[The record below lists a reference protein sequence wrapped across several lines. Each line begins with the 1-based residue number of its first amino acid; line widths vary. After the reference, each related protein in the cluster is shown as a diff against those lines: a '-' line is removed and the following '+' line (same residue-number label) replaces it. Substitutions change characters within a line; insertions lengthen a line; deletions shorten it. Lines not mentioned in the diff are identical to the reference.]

1 MVSIFR
7 INDPFRI
14 LGIFVVLLLL
24 RLPMI
29 INGLP
34 LIIPELSWLLV
45 GEKLGNGSRMYV
57 DVWENIAPLSAGIY
71 WLIDLVFGKSQIAY
85 QVISSFL
92 VLIQAIIFNQALIKT
107 GVYKEK
113 TYLPGLLYVVF
124 MSISFDFLTLSP
136 VLMANTYLIL
146 VVRNLFRFDNEA
158 IDQDIFK
165 TGFYIGI
172 AALLYIPSTL
182 FLIMAILGLAMF
194 KTSSSRYL
202 IMMVYG
208 FTFAFIIYLV
218 YLFTV
223 GGIGDFYDVYILS
236 FLSLN
241 LERYFSPTQSFW
253 LVLVPGIALVLGLL
267 KARTERGFVNF
278 QSNAQQLMAIWILAS
293 IFTLLITPKFATYQ
307 FIIFV
312 PAFTFFTVHY
322 LLLFKKRIFAEIA
335 FWVISILVVFI
346 SYNGVYNFSSG
357 LNPIDYDRLTVKKEE
372 SLPEK
377 NKKILVLGNHLS
389 YYQHQ
394 SIATPYY
401 NWKLSQRHFGNM
413 DTYSTLIEI
422 YKNFEKDFPEIIV
435 DKSDNQ
441 FASKLFNNIP
451 LLEEKYEKSN
461 ENDFP
466 TYILKGSLVENGA
479 P

>member
-1 MVSIFR
+1 MF
-7 INDPFRI
+7 
-14 LGIFVVLLLL
+14 VLLLL

-29 INGLP
+29 INGFP
-34 LIIPELSWLLV
+34 LIIPELGWMMV
-45 GEKLGNGSRMYV
+45 GEKLGDGGRMYV
-57 DVWENIAPLSAGIY
+57 DIWENISPLSAGIY
-71 WLIDLVFGKSQIAY
+71 WLIDLVFGKSQLAY
-85 QVISSFL
+85 QIISFLL

-113 TYLPGLLYVVF
+113 TYLPALLYVIF

-136 VLMANTYLIL
+136 VLMATTYLIL

-165 TGFYIGI
+165 TGFYVGI
-172 AALLYIPSTL
+172 ATLLYIPSVL

-208 FTFAFIIYLV
+208 FSFAFIIYLV
-218 YLFTV
+218 YLFIL

-241 LERYFSPTQSFW
+241 LERYFAPTQAFW
-253 LVLVPGIALVLGLL
+253 LFSVPGIVLILGLL
-267 KARTERGFVNF
+267 KARTEGGFVNF
-278 QSNAQQLMAIWILAS
+278 QINAQQVMAIWILVALVS
-293 IFTLLITPKFATYQ
+293 LLITPKFATYQ
-307 FIIFV
+307 FIILV

-322 LLLFKKRIFAEIA
+322 LLLFKKRFFAEIA
-335 FWVISILVVFI
+335 FWVITFFIVFI
-346 SYNGVYNFSSG
+346 SYNGIYNFSAG
-357 LNPIDYDRLTVKKEE
+357 LNQVKYDLLIVKDEE
-372 SLPEK
+372 SLVEK
-377 NKKILVLGNHLS
+377 QKKVLVLGNHPS
-389 YYQHQ
+389 YYQNQ
-394 SIATPYY
+394 SFATPYY
-401 NWKLSQRHFGNM
+401 NWRLSQKHFGNM

-422 YKNFEKDFPEIIV
+422 YRNFEQDFPEIII

-441 FASKLFNNIP
+441 FAAKLFNNIP
-451 LLEEKYEKSN
+451 LLEQQYQANN
-461 ENDFP
+461 ENEFP
-466 TYILKGSLVENGA
+466 TYILKGNIVEKEI